1 MDTLGKFEVK
11 KMSYR
16 SEITKQQIIKYL
28 KKFYKVDVND
38 TRTLLEIVIE
48 KFKNKQI
55 EKFNGIWIF

>member
-1 MDTLGKFEVK
+1 MIDK
-11 KMSYR
+11 KN
-16 SEITKQQIIKYL
+16 ITKQHIIKYL
-28 KKFYKVDVND
+28 KEFYKVDVND

>member
-1 MDTLGKFEVK
+1 
-11 KMSYR
+11 MSDK

-28 KKFYKVDVND
+28 KEFYKVDVND

-55 EKFNGIWIF
+55 KKFNGVWIF